1 MAEGFFLMSSIKQTE
16 ANRLNAQKSTGPRT
30 LQGKAV
36 SRFNALK
43 SGIDSICEII
53 PGEDP
58 DELSLLA
65 DEYHARWQPSLPEER
80 FLVDGLVHADW
91 LHRRLRKAEAQ
102 LWMHVERSNF
112 GFERPKTLAPMGV
125 VLQEAG
131 REFARLQRRI
141 DATNRAY
148 AGNLKTLQGMLPA
161 SSGDAQPE
169 APGAPLPEQPRIG
182 FVPQPAE
189 PPEYIHAAAAAAT
202 APPEIGFVP
211 QPAAPPSAPP
221 ANALAGTSTASCSAW
236 GSRQAP
242 LNPVP
247 RLVGGLNE
255 PFRSHLIEI
264 AARSR

>member
-1 MAEGFFLMSSIKQTE
+1 MAESFVLMSSIKRIE

-53 PGEDP
+53 PGEDC

-65 DEYHARWQPSLPEER
+65 AEYHARWQPSLPEER

-131 REFARLQRRI
+131 REFGRLQRRL
-141 DATNRAY
+141 DSTNRAY
-148 AGNLKTLQGMLPA
+148 ASHLKTLQGMIPA
-161 SSGDAQPE
+161 SSEHAQPE
-169 APGAPLPEQPRIG
+169 ARGALPPEQPRIG
-182 FVPQPAE
+182 FVPQSAE
-189 PPEYIHAAAAAAT
+189 PPEYVHAAAAAAT

-211 QPAAPPSAPP
+211 QPAV
-221 ANALAGTSTASCSAW
+221 LGLE
-236 GSRQAP
+236 SRQAP

-247 RLVGGLNE
+247 SLVGGLNE
-255 PFRSHLIEI
+255 PFRSYLIEI